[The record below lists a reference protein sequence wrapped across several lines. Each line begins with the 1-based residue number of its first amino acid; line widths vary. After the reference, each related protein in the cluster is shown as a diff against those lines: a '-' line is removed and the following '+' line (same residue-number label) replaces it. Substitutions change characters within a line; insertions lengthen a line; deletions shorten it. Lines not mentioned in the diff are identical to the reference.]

1 MCIPTSD
8 AIGGSI
14 VEGVDEILNTTR
26 GKRSHF
32 QGLYIRL
39 IGESAPVVVAFTK
52 SDLAFPHISGSESG
66 NYQNQD
72 RTRTRAYAHCEQL
85 CRSLFRRE
93 AMDVPAELVSGDY
106 SHSPHSLRNVP
117 RTSSFVFVVMPQ
129 YGALINNLIVT
140 TDRFIMRSRTAPSS
154 RSSSQGAKPRIAP
167 TPLAWSVALRASRD
181 ITIQASIEY
190 VVYLSTLIPLI
201 CFGSQ
206 DWTEP

>member
-14 VEGVDEILNTTR
+14 GEGVGDILNIRR
-26 GKRSHF
+26 GRHSDF
-32 QGLYIRL
+32 QGLNNLL
-39 IGESAPVVVAFTK
+39 IGDSVPVVLIFTK
-52 SDLAFPHISGSESG
+52 SDLAFPHISGSGSG
-66 NYQNQD
+66 HYQHQD
-72 RTRTRAYAHCEQL
+72 RTRAYAHCEQL

-93 AMDVPAELVSGDY
+93 ARDVPAELVSGDY
-106 SHSPHSLRNVP
+106 SHSLWNVP

-140 TDRFIMRSRTAPSS
+140 TDRFIMGSRIAPSS

-167 TPLAWSVALRASRD
+167 APLAWSVALRASRD

-190 VVYLSTLIPLI
+190 VVYLSTLVPLI